1 LREIDAVK
9 ARHAFGVFYI
19 IDTYNA
25 EKKMNNNNQFVEKLF
40 KKLFEKLSKTSDLSA
55 EAIKKIVLEE
65 ISEDCFLK
73 GISF

>member
-1 LREIDAVK
+1 
-9 ARHAFGVFYI
+9 
-19 IDTYNA
+19 
-25 EKKMNNNNQFVEKLF
+25 MNNNNQFVEKLF

-65 ISEDCFLK
+65 ISEDCFFK